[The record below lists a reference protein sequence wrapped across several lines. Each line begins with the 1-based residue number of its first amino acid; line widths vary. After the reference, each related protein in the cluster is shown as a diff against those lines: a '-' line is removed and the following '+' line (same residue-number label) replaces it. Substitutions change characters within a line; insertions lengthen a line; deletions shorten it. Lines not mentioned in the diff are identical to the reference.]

1 MPIQS
6 KVNSM
11 RWLLLGAGAVLI
23 LAGLALA
30 RHALAQEPAGHG
42 QILVVTHVDFIPPD
56 IATGTNLLKQYVADT
71 RKDKGLVRIEAGAQ
85 ISRTNHLAVVEVW
98 ENQKALDDHIAA
110 AHTVQFRRQV
120 DPMLG
125 SPYDERLHMIIE

>member
-6 KVNSM
+6 KKNFM
-11 RWLLLGAGAVLI
+11 RGLLLGVGAVLI
-23 LAGLALA
+23 LAALGLAG
-30 RHALAQEPAGHG
+30 HALAQEPAAHG

-56 IATGTNLLKQYVADT
+56 LTTGTNLVKQYVADT

-85 ISRTNHLAVVEVW
+85 ISRTNHMAIVEVW

-110 AHTVQFRRQV
+110 AHTVKFRQQV

-125 SPYDERLHMIIE
+125 SPYDERLHQSLE